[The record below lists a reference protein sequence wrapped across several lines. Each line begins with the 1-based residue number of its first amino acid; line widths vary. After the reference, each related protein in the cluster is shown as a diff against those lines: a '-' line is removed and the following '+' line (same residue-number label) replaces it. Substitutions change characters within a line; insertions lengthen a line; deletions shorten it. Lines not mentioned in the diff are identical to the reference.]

1 MSDNVIRFPSKNNES
16 MIVTLGGG
24 FVKEDD
30 GTYTAMVTFG
40 GLRSKEEA
48 EAVFEKMFNII
59 KSDFESVGIYPLESE
74 ENNPDD

>member
-1 MSDNVIRFPSKNNES
+1 MTDNVIQFPSKDNES

-30 GTYTAMVTFG
+30 KSFTAMVTFG

-48 EAVFEKMFNII
+48 EAVFEKMFEII
-59 KSDFESVGIYPLESE
+59 KSDFESVGVYPLESE